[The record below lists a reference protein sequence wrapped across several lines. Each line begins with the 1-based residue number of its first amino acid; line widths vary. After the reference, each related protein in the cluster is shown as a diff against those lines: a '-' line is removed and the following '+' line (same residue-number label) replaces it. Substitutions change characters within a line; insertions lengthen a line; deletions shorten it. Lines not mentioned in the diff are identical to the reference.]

1 MLDEV
6 GVIHMNGRI
15 YDAKLGRFLQADPFI
30 QAPLDTQMLNRYSY
44 TRNNPLNATD
54 PSGYFLKDLFKAIF
68 DIIGVVVSIAAG
80 AVCAA
85 AGGPAA
91 GFACASLVQS
101 AFLFASDAIFGGNS
115 SKGFARGSFS
125 SSASP
130 SGFGGGGGRAAGG
143 ICTPENGCILN
154 LSGVDADDSPSTFDG
169 QSIVASRLFTYG
181 SLPGS
186 NTEKEVSKIVGQV
199 SASSS
204 TAMTGEKF
212 ANGAVTDT
220 YSFALNPPTADE
232 GIHTD
237 VLFYNLSLKPAEAA
251 AILAT
256 TGLSPTGLDVS
267 QQTQGLSFLGFLR
280 EEGLNVLSRTLTTI
294 GGGGQA
300 LLGGALCTTV
310 AGCALGGP
318 LATLGASNIQEGLTG
333 EDGFARNAFQSVLG
347 QNSGDLAFGAV
358 NLGTSIGGLARP
370 VLKQGARPLFRTIPD
385 DFQPA
390 FRQAT
395 TTGLAVEGASS
406 ILNIYDTLQRSGN

>member
-1 MLDEV
+1 
-6 GVIHMNGRI
+6 MNGRI

-91 GFACASLVQS
+91 GFACVSLVQS
-101 AFLFASDAIFGGNS
+101 AFLFLSDAIFGGNS
-115 SKGFARGSFS
+115 SKGFVRGSFS

-199 SASSS
+199 SASGS
-204 TAMTGEKF
+204 TAITGEKF
-212 ANGAVTDT
+212 ANGAVTNT
-220 YSFALNPPTADE
+220 YYFALSPPTADE

-256 TGLSPTGLDVS
+256 TGLATTGLDVA
-267 QQTQGLSFLGFLR
+267 QQQGKPSVGEAFKYKGAFSPGIGAKVKLFGLEVTALNINAAEGVEGDFSGKYNPFIEGNLTLLKIKLGKYAF
-280 EEGLNVLSRTLTTI
+280 N
-294 GGGGQA
+294 
-300 LLGGALCTTV
+300 
-310 AGCALGGP
+310 
-318 LATLGASNIQEGLTG
+318 LGASAHADLTG
-333 EDGFARNAFQSVLG
+333 DGNSQFEFGDKFGFSKSNTSTNFSTIGITINPVL
-347 QNSGDLAFGAV
+347 FK
-358 NLGTSIGGLARP
+358 IGGS
-370 VLKQGARPLFRTIPD
+370 VDFGTLFD
-385 DFQPA
+385 SFSD
-390 FRQAT
+390 
-395 TTGLAVEGASS
+395 E
-406 ILNIYDTLQRSGN
+406 